1 MMLSTSTSLLL
12 LLLLLCCMS
21 AVQGTPDAPQ
31 CGFSNM
37 ACRILDAYSEF
48 VGSCWLMDVTAVIN
62 ELPRL
67 ASGTWPAGCRTHNH

>member
-1 MMLSTSTSLLL
+1 MLSTSTWLLLL

-21 AVQGTPDAPQ
+21 AAQGTPDAPQ

-48 VGSCWLMDVTAVIN
+48 VGTCRLMDVTAVII